1 MISLVCKYAQTIDN
15 RILILYYF
23 KLLLKIESAFKIYI
37 YNLQILRACMFVLH
51 SVHLDFYD
59 TIALSVERYY
69 MRKRPSKQTSL
80 LPLLSV
86 TVYSLRERKL
96 AVTVLVLPLVNTFS

>member
-1 MISLVCKYAQTIDN
+1 
-15 RILILYYF
+15 
-23 KLLLKIESAFKIYI
+23 
-37 YNLQILRACMFVLH
+37 MFVLH